1 MIDYRWLLALA
12 MAVVSVT
19 ALTACGAGSAGGE
32 LRARI
37 RINGSGAVAPLT
49 RALALKF
56 EQQNPGVDITVGRSG
71 TDKGFERLCTGEADV
86 ADASR
91 AIRPAEAKA
100 CREEGIDFGEAAVAN
115 QAIVVLLNPR
125 NPQTCMRVEQ
135 LEQIWRPQQP
145 ISRWTQLSIGF
156 DTFPVEIRR
165 FGPAPSSSAFDYFS
179 ETING
184 AEGRQTK
191 DYVNAGKDETRTVTR
206 VANIKG
212 GIGYLDF
219 SVFPLGAKGVRA
231 EEVESE
237 QSGICVPPSEASVQD
252 GSYNPL
258 GRELLIYPSAEAL
271 DDPATRAFL
280 DYYLEHADEVAA
292 SLGLVPLSEAQL
304 EQSERGLQQS

>member
-1 MIDYRWLLALA
+1 MIDGRWFPAIA
-12 MAVVSVT
+12 MAIASAT
-19 ALTACGAGSAGGE
+19 AATACGGSSSAE
-32 LRARI
+32 LRAKI
-37 RINGSGAVAPLT
+37 RVDGSAAVAPLT

-56 EQQNPGVDITVGRSG
+56 EQLHRGVEITVGQSDTTR
-71 TDKGFERLCTGEADV
+71 GFERLCAGEIDV
-86 ADASR
+86 NDASR
-91 AIRPAEAKA
+91 AIRPAEAKV
-100 CREEGIDFGEAAVAN
+100 CRTEGIDYGEAAVAN

-135 LEQIWRPQQP
+135 LEQIWRPRRP

-156 DTFPVEIRR
+156 HTFPMEIRR
-165 FGPAPSSSAFDYFS
+165 FGPAPSSAAFDYFS

-191 DYVNAGKDETRTVTR
+191 DYVNAGKDEMRTPAR
-206 VANIKG
+206 VANTKG

-219 SVFPLGAKGVRA
+219 SVFPLDAKGVRA
-231 EEVESE
+231 EEVESL

-258 GRELLIYPSAEAL
+258 GRELRIYPSAKAL
-271 DDPATRAFL
+271 DDPATRMFL

-304 EQSERGLQQS
+304 EQSERGLQGS